1 MPDFI
6 VDESQFILN
15 MDQDSDNYLQADQ
28 VLANG
33 IIVSELVDYSDYW
46 QLYISKDGNS
56 HILAVAPK
64 LAKQWIAQKYIK
76 ARAFFKI
83 EHQDEEIYLLI
94 SPSSLILQSVNQ
106 IKFYDSKRYALSFAA
121 AMFNS
126 RIIDHNIN
134 LRDGIYCE
142 LYSVILPSY
151 SQARAVAD
159 RAIFINAIG
168 KNIEENIQSPKEMP
182 NPGLS
187 YFSVRQELKNAS
199 IELNNIEPYLQS
211 GETLDDFIKTTEPLY
226 VCGVVA
232 LHEKYQ
238 IYHVNSDIQ
247 ILLME
252 NSFAQDLIDAQL
264 IRQMDLA
271 TIQLG
276 FKTVKALS
284 FKKYQALDVLND
296 RHFGLT
302 KQGALEFAQAVRRTR
317 AHLPY
322 ASFKDAIYVQEY
334 GLLFPVDFTNK
345 DVEDDIFVRDIVKE
359 GPFASCA
366 FLEEHVFDAAR
377 LAK

>member
-6 VDESQFILN
+6 VDESQFMLN
-15 MDQDSDNYLQADQ
+15 MEQNSDNYLQNGQ
-28 VLANG
+28 ILANG
-33 IIVSELVDYSDYW
+33 IIVSELVDYSNYW
-46 QLYISKDGNS
+46 QLYISQDGNN
-56 HILAVAPK
+56 HILAVNPK
-64 LAKQWIAQKYIK
+64 LAKQWLEQKYLP

-83 EHQDEEIYLLI
+83 EHNGEDLYLLL

-106 IKFYDSKRYALSFAA
+106 IKFYGSKRYALSFAA

-126 RIIDHNIN
+126 RLIDHNIN

-142 LYSVILPSY
+142 LFSVILPSY
-151 SQARAVAD
+151 SQTRAVAD

-168 KNIEENIQSPKEMP
+168 HNIEENIQSPQEMQ

-187 YFSVRQELKNAS
+187 YYSVKQELKNAN
-199 IELNNIEPYLQS
+199 INLDNIEPYLQN
-211 GETLDDFIKTTEPLY
+211 GEPVDDFIKSNEQLHI
-226 VCGVVA
+226 CGVVA

-247 ILLME
+247 ILVME
-252 NSFAQDLIDAQL
+252 NSFANDLIDAQL

-271 TIQLG
+271 TIQVG
-276 FKTVKALS
+276 FKTLKVLS
-284 FKKYQALDVLND
+284 FRKYQALDILND

-302 KQGALEFAQAVRRTR
+302 KDGALNFAQAVRRTR
-317 AHLPY
+317 AYLPY

-334 GLLFPVDFTNK
+334 GLLFPVDFSNN
-345 DVEDDIFVRDIVKE
+345 ELDDELFVKEIVKE

-366 FLEEHVFDAAR
+366 FLEDHIFDAER